1 MNTRNIYKVFSTE
14 YIVVSKKF
22 LFISANLLSPSSSLP
37 SSISLCLSMYVS
49 TCFLSLY
56 ISVCVSLVSL
66 QHPFSLPLL
75 PLPLSLPGPLSHS
88 SSPPLPPLSLPRS
101 ATFGVRNASTRGR
114 WMCASIASGRG
125 QNRSSTERPTA
136 TGSWTGFRPL
146 STPVRADAFATCQVC
161 AINLSG
167 TVGSIAC
174 SGRRYDPRLHR

>member
-1 MNTRNIYKVFSTE
+1 MSRKSFYL
-14 YIVVSKKF
+14 Y
-22 LFISANLLSPSSSLP
+22 LQISCPHLR
-37 SSISLCLSMYVS
+37 LC
-49 TCFLSLY
+49 
-56 ISVCVSLVSL
+56 
-66 QHPFSLPLL
+66 
-75 PLPLSLPGPLSHS
+75 LPLSLSVYQCMYLHVFCLCISPPVCLSSLSNTPSLCPS
-88 SSPPLPPLSLPRS
+88 SRSPSLSPAPSLTPPHPPLPPLSLPRS